1 MEQLFTTT
9 KSHLKVYSIKFSH
22 VIYTVKYYM
31 YKMSH
36 LYKIKEQ
43 LSQCEIYYIM
53 SVMSRELKG
62 FCTLL

>member
-36 LYKIKEQ
+36 LYRIKE
-43 LSQCEIYYIM
+43 LSRCEIYYIM
-53 SVMSRELKG
+53 SVKSKG